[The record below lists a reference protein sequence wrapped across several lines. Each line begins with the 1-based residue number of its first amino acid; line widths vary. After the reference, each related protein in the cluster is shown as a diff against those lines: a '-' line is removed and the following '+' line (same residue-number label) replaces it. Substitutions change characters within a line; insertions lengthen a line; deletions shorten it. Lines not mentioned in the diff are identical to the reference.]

1 MDIAATAAVI
11 MTLFKK
17 EKIMTL
23 FKKEKQEEEK
33 DDNKLTSSF
42 FKNDNNTIIVGKPIE
57 NWEDNYI
64 CEEFYN
70 YDGCYGY
77 KYTKK
82 K

>member
-17 EKIMTL
+17 EK
-23 FKKEKQEEEK
+23 QEEK

-42 FKNDNNTIIVGKPIE
+42 FITTDKEILVEKQIE
-57 NWEDNYI
+57 NWQDDYI
-64 CEEFYN
+64 SEEYIN
-70 YDGCYGY
+70 DYENGIYAW

-82 K
+82 